1 MGNNTQIENALAAAR
16 HVLALRYEGA
26 ACAFAAGSII
36 RGEGTASSDIDLVVV
51 FDRVDRAWRESFVD
65 HGFPVEA
72 FVHDPETLA
81 WFINNDAKS
90 GHPLMLDMIA
100 SGTLMGTDVVRAD
113 TLQAAARSQ
122 LAAGPRPFAGEH
134 CDSIRYQ
141 ITDLLDDLRGER
153 SLLKSGLSRHNS
165 ISPSPIL
172 CCLAVAHGP
181 ARANGYQNF
190 SASWIRNWRRVL
202 MMRSGWLQTG
212 SVRLLL
218 DSSNANSRHMA
229 GLTLPET
236 SVWHWQKCGTG
247 LTEHPQHP
255 LYATLFSKSYSR

>member
-153 SLLKSGLSRHNS
+153 SPAEIRAIAAQLYQPLADLVLLGRGTWSGKGKWIPKL
-165 ISPSPIL
+165 L
-172 CCLAVAHGP
+172 GKLDQELAQGFDDAFRM
-181 ARANGYQNF
+181 AANGECAAIVGFVERELAPHGGPYF
-190 SASWIRNWRRVL
+190 AGDKRMAL
-202 MMRSGWLQTG
+202 AEMRH
-212 SVRLLL
+212 RP
-218 DSSNANSRHMA
+218 D
-229 GLTLPET
+229 
-236 SVWHWQKCGTG
+236 
-247 LTEHPQHP
+247 
-255 LYATLFSKSYSR
+255 